1 LPNRHGHR
9 RAPPLLTIPRV
20 ARALQ
25 TVLAETADALARSTG
40 FLQRQRKFTGSRF
53 VQMLVFGLL
62 EDPDASLEQLAQ
74 TAAAAGV
81 VVRRQSVAERFTPQA
96 AALLRG
102 VLQAAV
108 LQLLAAAPVAIPL
121 LRRFA
126 AVVAMDS
133 STVGLPEALA
143 GVWSG
148 KGSRDPHAGNAAVK
162 LTVGLDLLTGRLHGP
177 ELQAGRTPD
186 SKAPLVTAPLPAGS
200 LRLTDLG
207 YFDLKAMAELDRRGV
222 YWLTRLKAG
231 TKLFTADGRRQ
242 DSVATLLA
250 THGTARVELAVMLGV
265 TQRLR
270 CRLLAERVPPEVAEA
285 RRRRLHED
293 AQRQRR
299 RLTAETLALAAWT
312 VLVTNAPAAKLSLP
326 EALVLK
332 RARWQIELLFK
343 LWKGHGHIDESA
355 SADPDRVL
363 CAVYAKLLAM
373 VVQHWMMLL
382 GDPSRPDRSPVQA
395 AKTVRAHAFGLL
407 GVLGRFGRLCEAL
420 GRLADCLRSG
430 CQMGR
435 RRKAPHTYQLL
446 LGMPSGP

>member
-1 LPNRHGHR
+1 MP
-9 RAPPLLTIPRV
+9 TIPRV
-20 ARALQ
+20 ARVLQ
-25 TVLAETADALARSTG
+25 TVLADTADALARSTG
-40 FLQRQRKFTGSRF
+40 FLKRQRKFTGSSF
-53 VQMLVFGLL
+53 VQMLVLGLL
-62 EDPDASLEQLAQ
+62 DNPDASLAQLAQ
-74 TAAAAGV
+74 TAAALGV
-81 VVRRQSVAERFTPQA
+81 VVRRQSVEERFTSQA

-108 LQLLAAAPVAIPL
+108 QQLLAAAPVAIPL

-126 AVVAMDS
+126 AVVVLDS

-143 GVWSG
+143 GVWAG
-148 KGSRDPHAGNAAVK
+148 KGSCDPQAGNAAVK

-186 SKAPLVTAPLPAGS
+186 SQAPLVAAPLPAGA

-207 YFDLKAMAELDRRGV
+207 YFDLKAMADLDRRGV

-231 TKLFTADGRRQ
+231 TTLWTSDGRRH
-242 DSVATLLA
+242 DSAAALLA
-250 THGTARVELAVMLGV
+250 AQGPARVELTVALGV

-270 CRLLAERVPPEVAEA
+270 CRLLAERVPPEVAQA

-299 RLTAETLALAAWT
+299 RLTAETLALADWT
-312 VLVTNAPAAKLSLP
+312 VLVTNAPAAKLSLA

-343 LWKGHGHIDESA
+343 LWKGHGHIDESP

-363 CAVYAKLLAM
+363 CEVYAKLVAM
-373 VVQHWMMLL
+373 VVQHWMTLL
-382 GDPSRPDRSPVQA
+382 GDSSRPDRSPVQA
-395 AKTVRAHAFGLL
+395 AQTVRAHAFGLL
-407 GVLGRFGRLCEAL
+407 GVLGRFGRLCAAL
-420 GRLADCLRSG
+420 RRLADCLRSG
-430 CQMGR
+430 CRMGR
-435 RRKAPHTYQLL
+435 RRRTPHTYQLL

>member
-1 LPNRHGHR
+1 M
-9 RAPPLLTIPRV
+9 LTIPRL

-25 TVLAETADALARSTG
+25 TVLVETANDLARSTG
-40 FLQRQRKFTGSRF
+40 FVKRQRKFTGAGF

-62 EDPDASLEQLAQ
+62 DDPDASLAQLAQ

-81 VVRRQSVAERFTPQA
+81 TVRRQSVEERFCPQA

-108 LQLLAAAPVAIPL
+108 QQLLAAEPVAIPL

-126 AVVAMDS
+126 AVVVMDS

-143 GVWSG
+143 GVWAG
-148 KGSRDPHAGNAAVK
+148 KGSRDPAAGNAAVK
-162 LTVGLDLLTGRLHGP
+162 LTVGLDLLSGRLHGP
-177 ELQAGRTPD
+177 ELQPGRTPD

-207 YFDLKAMAELDRRGV
+207 YFDLKAMADLDRRGV

-231 TKLFTADGRRQ
+231 TKLFTADGRRH

-250 THGTARVELAVMLGV
+250 AQGTERVELTVALGV

-270 CRLLAERVPPEVAEA
+270 CRLLAERVPHAVAET
-285 RRRRLHED
+285 RRQRLRDD

-299 RLTAETLALAAWT
+299 RLTAETLALADWT
-312 VLVTNAPAAKLSLP
+312 VLVTNAPAEKLSLS

-343 LWKGHGHIDESA
+343 LWKSHGRIDESP

-363 CAVYAKLLAM
+363 CELYAKLIAM
-373 VVQHWMMLL
+373 VVQHWLTLL
-382 GDPSRPDRSPVQA
+382 GAPSRPDRSPVQA
-395 AKTVRAHAFGLL
+395 AQTVRSHAFGLL
-407 GVLGRFGRLCEAL
+407 RVLGRFGRLCEAL
-420 GRLADCLRSG
+420 RWLADCLRAG
-430 CQMGR
+430 CRMGKR
-435 RRKAPHTYQLL
+435 SQAPHTYQLL